1 MMLHRPLL
9 RPFAVVFT
17 PCAAGWAFACAATR
31 RVGPR
36 HLMLAALGFGALA
49 AVGAAGIMS
58 AIWGAPSSAKLARAV
73 EMAVIAPLM
82 VIAIVAADEAVERG
96 MSRALSYSVAVV
108 TAAAVGAL
116 LGWELRAALGF
127 DFVPKGVPIVLN
139 AGHPYFHRLDMAL
152 ISSLIGGLAAF
163 VHVKRRTAL
172 AARRRQHDAELARAR
187 AQRRTL
193 ESQLQALQAR
203 VEPMFLFGTLER
215 IQQLYRS
222 DAPAGGAMLEDL
234 IVYLR
239 AALPHL
245 RESSSSVAQELTL
258 ARSWL
263 DIVGRAAPHW
273 HVDVH
278 ASDAVLAARMPA
290 LVMLP
295 LVQCAVD
302 DAAAAPLRLRLD
314 AQLEGARLRIGVT
327 TSTDAFVTTG
337 GHPVLEQVAARM
349 RALYGDA
356 ARLETVP
363 LDAGTSSARIELPL
377 EQPDVQDLRGT
388 P

>member
-1 MMLHRPLL
+1 MMLHHTPLS
-9 RPFAVVFT
+9 PFAVVRA
-17 PCAAGWAFACAATR
+17 PCAAGWAFACAAAR
-31 RVGPR
+31 RVGPGR
-36 HLMLAALGFGALA
+36 LLLAAVGFGALA
-49 AVGAAGIMS
+49 AVGGAGIMS
-58 AIWGAPSSAKLARAV
+58 AIWEAPPITKLARAV
-73 EMAVIAPLM
+73 EMAVIAPLI

-96 MSRALSYSVAVV
+96 MPRAPCYAVAVI
-108 TAAAVGAL
+108 TAAVIGSL
-116 LGWELRAALGF
+116 LGWELRAALGL
-127 DFVPKGVPIVLN
+127 DFVPKGMSRVLN

-222 DAPAGGAMLEDL
+222 DAASGGAMLEDL

-245 RESSSSVAQELTL
+245 RESSSSVAQEFTL

-263 DIVGRAAPHW
+263 DIVGRAAHW

-278 ASDAVLAARMPA
+278 VGDAVPAARMPA

-295 LVQCAVD
+295 LVQCAVGE
-302 DAAAAPLRLRLD
+302 AAAASLRLRLD
-314 AQLEGARLRIGVT
+314 AQLEGAHLRIGVT
-327 TSTDAFVTTG
+327 TSSGAFATAG
-337 GHPVLEQVAARM
+337 GHPVLEQVAARL

-356 ARLETVP
+356 ARLETVA
-363 LDAGTSSARIELPL
+363 LDAGTSRACIELPL
-377 EQPDVQDLRGT
+377 ELGDVREE
-388 P
+388 